1 MKKITIKSGLLEGK
15 ERLKLHFDYDKEII
29 ALVKTIP
36 GARWD
41 PKEKCWHVATQA
53 GPVDK
58 LNRLFE
64 GKLHFEMDGKTVG
77 REDDETVGREDG
89 KTVRREDRKTVRRE
103 DGRTPSPVRDSILVE
118 KTGHSSI
125 ESRRDGIMVVPDE
138 FIKTLT
144 LKNYAQNTIRTYK
157 SMLQEFLTYY
167 KKLDPGKITE
177 EQIRDYLLYLIEERD
192 VSISYQNQS
201 INAIKFYYEQILGR
215 PVRTYY
221 IQRPKKPKVLPNVL
235 SEEEVQLILNNVD
248 NLKHKCILSLA
259 YSAGLRLGEVIN
271 LKPGDIDSKR
281 NYVIV
286 RQGKGMKDRYSLLSG
301 KILELL
307 RKYYAE
313 YKPKEWLFEGQ
324 FGGPYSA
331 TSIHNILK
339 AAVDKA
345 GIKKRVTVHTLR
357 HSFATHL
364 LEHGVDIR
372 YIQTLLGHQSS
383 RTTEIYTH
391 ITDRGLGKIKSP
403 LDNLDI

>member
-1 MKKITIKSGLLEGK
+1 MKKITVNTGLIDGK
-15 ERLKLHFDYDKEII
+15 ERLKLHFDYDKEVI

-36 GARWD
+36 GARWA

-53 GPVDK
+53 GPVEK
-58 LNRLFE
+58 LNRRFEGTLLFE
-64 GKLHFEMDGKTVG
+64 EDGKTVG
-77 REDDETVGREDG
+77 REDDKTVGREDL
-89 KTVRREDRKTVRRE
+89 V
-103 DGRTPSPVRDSILVE
+103 PV
-118 KTGHSSI
+118 
-125 ESRRDGIMVVPDE
+125 E

-157 SMLQEFLTYY
+157 SMLQEFLEYY
-167 KKLDPGKITE
+167 KKLDPAKITE
-177 EQIRDYLLYLIEERD
+177 EQIRDYLLYLIEKRD

>member
-1 MKKITIKSGLLEGK
+1 MKKINISEGPIEGK
-15 ERLKLHFDYDKEII
+15 ERLKLYFDYDREVIELI
-29 ALVKTIP
+29 KTIP
-36 GARWD
+36 GARWH
-41 PKEKCWHVATQA
+41 PGERCWHVSVLA
-53 GPVDK
+53 GGVER

-64 GKLHFEMDGKTVG
+64 GKLLFEIDGKTVG
-77 REDDETVGREDG
+77 REDGKTAGREDCKTVGRE
-89 KTVRREDRKTVRRE
+89 E
-103 DGRTPSPVRDSILVE
+103 LVPE
-118 KTGHSSI
+118 
-125 ESRRDGIMVVPDE
+125 E

-144 LKNYAQNTIRTYK
+144 LKKYAKNTIRTYK
-157 SMLQEFLTYY
+157 TMLQEFLEYY
-167 KKLDPGKITE
+167 KDLDPGKITG
-177 EQIRDYLLYLIEERD
+177 EQIRDYLLYLLDKRKI
-192 VSISYQNQS
+192 SISYQNQS
-201 INAIKFYYEQILGR
+201 INAIKFYYEQVLGR

-235 SEEEVQLILNNVD
+235 SEEEVQMILNKMD
-248 NLKHKCILSLA
+248 NLKHKCIISLA

-301 KILELL
+301 RILELL

-331 TSIHNILK
+331 TSIHAILK
-339 AAVDKA
+339 SAVEKA

-364 LEHGVDIR
+364 LERGTDIR
-372 YIQTLLGHQSS
+372 YIQELLGHQSS

-391 ITDRGLGKIKSP
+391 MTQKGLGKIKSP

>member
-1 MKKITIKSGLLEGK
+1 MKTIEITKGLIEGK
-15 ERLKLHFDYDKEII
+15 ERLLLRFPYDREII
-29 ALVKTIP
+29 ESVKTIP

-41 PKEKCWHVATQA
+41 PKEKCWHVSELA
-53 GPVDK
+53 GPVEK
-58 LNRLFE
+58 LNRKFE
-64 GKLHFEMDGKTVG
+64 GALVFEEETGRQGEKEMGSQGDRLKGDKGKV
-77 REDDETVGREDG
+77 D
-89 KTVRREDRKTVRRE
+89 
-103 DGRTPSPVRDSILVE
+103 LVPE
-118 KTGHSSI
+118 
-125 ESRRDGIMVVPDE
+125 E

-144 LKNYAQNTIRTYK
+144 LKNYSPRTIRTYRH
-157 SMLQEFLTYY
+157 MLGEFLYFY
-167 KKLDPGKITE
+167 QKLDQLKITD
-177 EQIRDYLLYLIEERD
+177 EQIREYLLYLIEQRD

-201 INAIKFYYEQILGR
+201 INAIKFYYEQVLGR

-221 IQRPKKPKVLPNVL
+221 IQRPKRGRVLPNVL

-307 RKYYAE
+307 RRYYKE
-313 YKPKEWLFEGQ
+313 YQPKEWLFEGQ

-339 AAVDKA
+339 AAVVKA

-364 LEHGVDIR
+364 LERGTDIR
-372 YIQTLLGHQSS
+372 YIQSLLGHQSS

-391 ITDRGLGKIKSP
+391 ITQKGLGKIKSP
-403 LDNLDI
+403 LDNLDV

>member
-1 MKKITIKSGLLEGK
+1 MKKIIINKGLIEGQ
-15 ERLKLHFDYDKEII
+15 ERLKLYFEYDKEVIT
-29 ALVKTIP
+29 LVKTIP
-36 GARWD
+36 GARWA

-53 GPVDK
+53 GPMEK
-58 LNRLFE
+58 LNRQFAGRLEFAD
-64 GKLHFEMDGKTVG
+64 LAVG
-77 REDDETVGREDG
+77 RVDDLPVGRFGEGNLEGD
-89 KTVRREDRKTVRRE
+89 VRVRI
-103 DGRTPSPVRDSILVE
+103 DLVPS
-118 KTGHSSI
+118 
-125 ESRRDGIMVVPDE
+125 E

-157 SMLQEFLTYY
+157 SMLQEFLVYY
-167 KKLDPGKITE
+167 RKLDPGKISE

-221 IQRPKKPKVLPNVL
+221 VQRPKKPKVLPNVL

-259 YSAGLRLGEVIN
+259 YSAGLRLGEVIS

-286 RQGKGMKDRYSLLSG
+286 RQGKGMKDRFSLLSV
-301 KILELL
+301 KVLELL
-307 RKYYAE
+307 RIYYRE
-313 YKPKEWLFEGQ
+313 YHPKEWLFEGQ
-324 FGGPYSA
+324 FGGPYSS
-331 TSIHNILK
+331 TSIQSILK
-339 AAVDKA
+339 AAVQKA
-345 GIKKRVTVHTLR
+345 GIKKRVTLHTLR

-364 LEHGVDIR
+364 LERGTDIR
-372 YIQTLLGHQSS
+372 YIQELLGHQSS

-391 ITDRGLGKIKSP
+391 MTQKGLGKIKSP